1 MFKGPLW
8 EAVRGPGYAYHQ
20 SMYLNPEKALIN
32 LSLDE
37 CSNVTKAYESTR
49 KILVIKH
56 VHLFFERKFYNKGF
70 NLKKDHLSNRTEF
83 DENLLESAKNS
94 LIFLLI
100 DDLKSVSNYSA
111 YSMSCIFKGVKIDAI
126 A

>member
-1 MFKGPLW
+1 M
-8 EAVRGPGYAYHQ
+8 
-20 SMYLNPEKALIN
+20 
-32 LSLDE
+32 
-37 CSNVTKAYESTR
+37 
-49 KILVIKH
+49 
-56 VHLFFERKFYNKGF
+56 
-70 NLKKDHLSNRTEF
+70 LKKDHLSKRNEF